1 MKYLA
6 TLCLIISFFSIAT
19 EDKIKADI
27 DSGTLAEL
35 MANAALEKKAEDIKI
50 LDLAGITD
58 IADHFVIATGNGGLH
73 VKAIADHIRDGVDSA
88 SKPWHIEGYDTLK
101 WVLLDYV
108 DVVIHIFEK
117 ETRDYY
123 DIERLW
129 ADAKTTT
136 ISDEK

>member
-1 MKYLA
+1 MPA
-6 TLCLIISFFSIAT
+6 
-19 EDKIKADI
+19 IKPKAEI
-27 DSGTLAEL
+27 NPRILAEL

-50 LDLAGITD
+50 LDLKGITD

-73 VKAIADHIRDGVDSA
+73 VKAIADHIRDESSA
-88 SKPWHIEGYDTLK
+88 SEKPWHIEGYDNLK

-129 ADAKTTT
+129 ADAEITT
-136 ISDEK
+136 ISDEE

>member
-1 MKYLA
+1 MPANKP
-6 TLCLIISFFSIAT
+6 
-19 EDKIKADI
+19 KAEI
-27 DSGTLAEL
+27 DPRILAEL

-50 LDLAGITD
+50 LDLTGITD

-73 VKAIADHIRDGVDSA
+73 VKAIADHIRDESSA
-88 SKPWHIEGYDTLK
+88 SEKPWHIEGYDNLK

-129 ADAKTTT
+129 ADAEITT
-136 ISDEK
+136 ISDEE

>member
-1 MKYLA
+1 MPA
-6 TLCLIISFFSIAT
+6 
-19 EDKIKADI
+19 IKPKAEI
-27 DSGTLAEL
+27 DPRILAEL

-50 LDLAGITD
+50 LDLKGITD

-73 VKAIADHIRDGVDSA
+73 VKAIADHIRDESSA
-88 SKPWHIEGYDTLK
+88 SEKPWHIEGYDNLK

-129 ADAKTTT
+129 ADAEITT
-136 ISDEK
+136 ISDEE

>member
-1 MKYLA
+1 MPA
-6 TLCLIISFFSIAT
+6 
-19 EDKIKADI
+19 IKPKAEI
-27 DSGTLAEL
+27 DPRILAEL

-50 LDLAGITD
+50 LDLTGITD

-73 VKAIADHIRDGVDSA
+73 VKAIADHIRDEPNTSE
-88 SKPWHIEGYDTLK
+88 KPWHIEGYDNLK

-108 DVVIHIFEK
+108 DVVIHIFER

-129 ADAKTTT
+129 ADAEITT
-136 ISDEK
+136 ISDEE

>member
-1 MKYLA
+1 MPEKK
-6 TLCLIISFFSIAT
+6 TKPEVDPRIF
-19 EDKIKADI
+19 
-27 DSGTLAEL
+27 AEL

-50 LDLAGITD
+50 LDIRGITD
-58 IADHFVIATGNGGLH
+58 IADHFVIVTGNGGLH
-73 VKAIADHIRDGVDSA
+73 VKAIADYIQNESNA
-88 SKPWHIEGYDTLK
+88 TEKPWHIEGYDNLK

-129 ADAKTTT
+129 ADAETTT
-136 ISDEK
+136 ISDEE

>member
-1 MKYLA
+1 MPANKP
-6 TLCLIISFFSIAT
+6 
-19 EDKIKADI
+19 KAEVDPRI
-27 DSGTLAEL
+27 LAEL

-50 LDLAGITD
+50 LDLTGITD

-73 VKAIADHIRDGVDSA
+73 VKAIADHIRDESSA
-88 SKPWHIEGYDTLK
+88 SEKPWHIEGYDNLK
-101 WVLLDYV
+101 WVLMDYV

-129 ADAKTTT
+129 ADAEITT
-136 ISDEK
+136 ISDEE

>member
-1 MKYLA
+1 MPA
-6 TLCLIISFFSIAT
+6 
-19 EDKIKADI
+19 IKPKAEI
-27 DSGTLAEL
+27 DPRILAEL

-50 LDLAGITD
+50 LDLTGITD

-73 VKAIADHIRDGVDSA
+73 VKAIADHIRDESSA
-88 SKPWHIEGYDTLK
+88 SEKPWHIEGYDNLK

-108 DVVIHIFEK
+108 DVVIHIFER

-129 ADAKTTT
+129 ADAEITT
-136 ISDEK
+136 ISDEE

>member
-1 MKYLA
+1 MPA
-6 TLCLIISFFSIAT
+6 
-19 EDKIKADI
+19 IKPKAEI
-27 DSGTLAEL
+27 DPRILAEL

-50 LDLAGITD
+50 LDLTGITD

-73 VKAIADHIRDGVDSA
+73 VKAIADHIRDESNA
-88 SKPWHIEGYDTLK
+88 SEKPWHIEGYDNLK

-108 DVVIHIFEK
+108 DVVIHIFER

-129 ADAKTTT
+129 ADAEITT
-136 ISDEK
+136 ISDEE

>member
-1 MKYLA
+1 MSA
-6 TLCLIISFFSIAT
+6 NRP
-19 EDKIKADI
+19 KAEVDPRI
-27 DSGTLAEL
+27 LAEL

-50 LDLAGITD
+50 LNLKGITD
-58 IADHFVIATGNGGLH
+58 IADHFVIITGNGGLH
-73 VKAIADHIRDGVDSA
+73 VKAIADHIRDEVDTS

-129 ADAKTTT
+129 ADAEITTV
-136 ISDEK
+136 SDEE

>member
-1 MKYLA
+1 MPA
-6 TLCLIISFFSIAT
+6 
-19 EDKIKADI
+19 IKPKAEI
-27 DSGTLAEL
+27 DPRILAEL

-50 LDLAGITD
+50 LDLTGITD

-73 VKAIADHIRDGVDSA
+73 VKAIADHIRDES
-88 SKPWHIEGYDTLK
+88 STSEKPWHIEGYDNLK

-108 DVVIHIFEK
+108 DVVIHIFER

-129 ADAKTTT
+129 ADAEITT
-136 ISDEK
+136 ISDEE

>member
-1 MKYLA
+1 MPEPK
-6 TLCLIISFFSIAT
+6 TKPEVDPRIF
-19 EDKIKADI
+19 
-27 DSGTLAEL
+27 AEL

-50 LDLAGITD
+50 LDIRGITD
-58 IADHFVIATGNGGLH
+58 IADHFVIVTGNGGLH
-73 VKAIADHIRDGVDSA
+73 VKAIADYIQNESNVSE
-88 SKPWHIEGYDTLK
+88 KPWHIEGYDNLK

-129 ADAKTTT
+129 ADAETTT
-136 ISDEK
+136 ISDEE

>member
-1 MKYLA
+1 MPA
-6 TLCLIISFFSIAT
+6 TKT
-19 EDKIKADI
+19 KAEVDPRI
-27 DSGTLAEL
+27 LAEL

-50 LDLAGITD
+50 LDLTGITD
-58 IADHFVIATGNGGLH
+58 IADHFVIITGNGSLH
-73 VKAIADHIRDGVDSA
+73 VKAIADHIRDGINTS

-129 ADAKTTT
+129 ADAEITT
-136 ISDEK
+136 ISDEE

>member
-1 MKYLA
+1 
-6 TLCLIISFFSIAT
+6 
-19 EDKIKADI
+19 
-27 DSGTLAEL
+27 

-50 LDLAGITD
+50 LDLTGITD
-58 IADHFVIATGNGGLH
+58 IADHFVIITGNGSLH
-73 VKAIADHIRDGVDSA
+73 VKAIADHIRDGMDTS

-129 ADAKTTT
+129 ADAEITT
-136 ISDEK
+136 ISDEE